1 MLLRALAVVPVSAA
15 LLAGAL
21 VALPAHG
28 SDAPPAPA
36 GLGSDSPVTLTV
48 VLPYHRPALHAAV
61 RAVSTPGSP
70 SFRQFPSLAE
80 AAARH
85 GASQQSRARLEAW
98 AADHGMTRVR
108 FDATGLTARVTGPAR
123 AWTKVYGQDFVAT
136 PGVPAPNVTSYV
148 ILAPGGKTIAAPLP
162 KALRGVAQAVLP
174 VYNVVKDSAS
184 TRSGIPEN
192 EGSPTGPGMECIT
205 PAPSG
210 QSMAP
215 LTYAPR
221 QLHKAYGTTALHRDG
236 LQGKGARLAI
246 LGYGQ
251 SFNPGLLAKAAD
263 CFEFTAP
270 RVKVTGGTGMPD
282 SPIPGSGAGSAESNL
297 DVQTVAAVLPGA
309 SRIDFVEVAAGGS
322 LVAPFIDGITT
333 ALDKVN
339 PDVITVS
346 YGFCVPL
353 VKSTGDWAY
362 TPYVDDA
369 FAMAA
374 LVGTSVLIAA
384 GDSGSSGCLHND
396 QWPTANLKASW
407 PAASPWVTAV
417 GGTRIVL
424 GKGNTRVDEVVWNDT
439 TWNPQSVGAG
449 SGGPTPFGRPWYQA
463 SVTTSDRRVIPDVSA
478 HASGVPGWP
487 VALTPVQ
494 FAAIN
499 GYDLPPGAT
508 WGMAPVGGTSAA
520 TPFTAANVAL
530 IASRHGRLGLL
541 NPWLYSLA
549 EGGDYRTAFY
559 DVREG
564 TNQVNAMPACCRAV
578 KGYDAAT
585 GLGSPNFDAWLRL
598 AR

>member
-1 MLLRALAVVPVSAA
+1 MSVRALAIVSVSAA

-21 VALPAHG
+21 VGLPAHG

-36 GLGSDSPVTLTV
+36 GLGSDSSVTLTV

-70 SFRQFPSLAE
+70 TFRQFPSLAE
-80 AAARH
+80 AAALH
-85 GASQQSRARLEAW
+85 GASPQSRARLEAW
-98 AADHGMTRVR
+98 AADHGMSRVR
-108 FDATGLTARVTGPAR
+108 FDNTGLTARVTGPAR
-123 AWTKVYGQDFVAT
+123 AWTKVYGQEFVAMA
-136 PGVPAPNVTSYV
+136 GIPAPNVTSYA
-148 ILAPGGKTIAAPLP
+148 IMAPGGKTIAAPLP
-162 KALRGVAQAVLP
+162 KALRGIAQAVLP
-174 VYNVVKDSAS
+174 VYNVVQPSVS
-184 TRSGIPEN
+184 SRSGIPEN
-192 EGSPTGPGMECIT
+192 QGSPTGPGMECIT

-210 QSMAP
+210 QSLAP
-215 LTYAPR
+215 LVYAPR
-221 QLHKAYGTTALHRDG
+221 QLHKAYGTSALHRDG
-236 LQGKGARLAI
+236 LRGKGARLAI
-246 LGYGQ
+246 LGFGQ

-270 RVKVTGGTGMPD
+270 RVKVTGGSGMPD
-282 SPIPGSGAGSAESNL
+282 SPIPGSNSLESNL
-297 DVQTVAAVLPGA
+297 DVQTAAAVLPGA
-309 SRIDFVEVAAGGS
+309 ARIDFVEVAAGGS
-322 LVAPFIDGITT
+322 VVAPLIDGITT
-333 ALDKVN
+333 ALDKVD

-362 TPYVDDA
+362 TPYADDA

-374 LVGTSVLIAA
+374 LVGTSVLIAS

-396 QWPTANLKASW
+396 QWPTATLKASW

-424 GKGNTRVDEVVWNDT
+424 GKGNTRVNEVVWNDT

-463 SVTTSDRRVIPDVSA
+463 SVTTSDRRVIPDISA
-478 HASGVPGWP
+478 HASPVPGWP
-487 VALTPVQ
+487 VALTPVE
-494 FAAIN
+494 FASLN

-508 WGMAPVGGTSAA
+508 WGMGPAGGTSAA

-549 EGGDYRTAFY
+549 EGADYRTAFY

-564 TNQVNAMPACCRAV
+564 TNQVNAKPACCRAV